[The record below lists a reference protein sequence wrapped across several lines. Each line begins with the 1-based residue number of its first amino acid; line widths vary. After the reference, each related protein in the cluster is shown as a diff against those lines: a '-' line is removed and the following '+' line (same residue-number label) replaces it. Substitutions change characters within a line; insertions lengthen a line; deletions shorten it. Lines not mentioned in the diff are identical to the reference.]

1 MNNITFKQ
9 VYDGV
14 SRKIKQSYPEKK
26 IYSSSVHQNL
36 DEGNFNIIPIS
47 ATITNQLGNRVQI
60 KVVFDC
66 LYYCEDYEEMLD
78 IAQNLPLALSQ
89 VKTIDGDII
98 HGLLNDPTTEFADD
112 VLHCIVSYECF
123 GLASEVLPEGEEG
136 ETDLMYYL
144 KQQLIK
150 VNDYGE

>member
-1 MNNITFKQ
+1 MNNITLKQ
-9 VYDGV
+9 VYNGV

-47 ATITNQLGNRVQI
+47 ATITNQIGNRVQI

-66 LYYCEDYEEMLD
+66 LYYCEDYEELLD
-78 IAQNLPLALSQ
+78 MSEGLPLALNHI
-89 VKTIDGDII
+89 KTANGDII
-98 HGLLNDPTTEFADD
+98 HGILSNPTTEIADG

-123 GLASEVLPEGEEG
+123 GLVEQIIPDGEEG

-144 KQQLIK
+144 KQQLREVK
-150 VNDYGE
+150 